1 MIIFI
6 PIKENS
12 QRVPGKNFRNIE
24 GESLYNRCLLKLEK
38 FKVFVDTD
46 SQKIISDIEKDK
58 RLSHVTAYLRDPDLI
73 GDEVSVCKL
82 IERFIGRFCIA
93 GEDICQVHV
102 TSPFLKAETL
112 EGAMKLMSNY
122 DSVVSCNSYQNRLW
136 RKESYGY
143 CPVNHN
149 PMKLEQTQDLPVFYE
164 ENSLFYI
171 FNSESFLKT
180 LSRVGSNPYFY
191 VCNFPENI
199 DIDTEDDWN
208 LVESLASKFEKNN

>member
-12 QRVPGKNFRNIE
+12 QRVPGKNFRE
-24 GESLYNRCLLKLEK
+24 LLGEALYVRCLLKLEK

-46 SQKIISDIEKDK
+46 SENIIKDIKNDS
-58 RLSHVTAYLRDPDLI
+58 RLSHVTAYMRDPDLI
-73 GDEVSVCKL
+73 GHEISVCKL
-82 IERFIGRFCIA
+82 IERFIDNHCIA

-102 TSPFLKAETL
+102 TSPFLSTETL
-112 EGAMKLMSNY
+112 EKAIILMKEY

-136 RKESYGY
+136 RKENYGY

-149 PMKLEQTQDLPVFYE
+149 PMNLEQTQDLPVFYE

-171 FNSESFLKT
+171 FNSEHFLKT
-180 LSRVGSNPYFY
+180 LSRIGLNPFFY
-191 VCNFPENI
+191 VCSFPENL
-199 DIDTEDDWN
+199 DIDTEDDW
-208 LVESLASKFEKNN
+208 SLIKSLSEKQ